1 MSLSWLLV
9 ISALFLVTVVL
20 LVFTYLKLRK
30 QQFLVRL
37 QSKEIEKQIRELLEQ
52 NQVQESLN
60 REKKQLILLVSHD
73 LKGPFNRIFA
83 LMQLLEMSTGNLN
96 DEQKE
101 YLGKVY
107 QIVGDG
113 MNMVRNL
120 VDVRKI
126 EERGLEPSPEKLNL
140 PSMLLPIVKQYR
152 VTADKKHI
160 KINFQAPEKL
170 ELMTDKLY
178 VSRIIENLLS
188 NAIKFSDSNKEV
200 DVVIAQ
206 EGDEVCISVRDR
218 GPGLSDDDQQKLYQK
233 FQKLTPRPTG
243 GESSTGLGL
252 SIVKQL
258 TNSIGGNVDCVSVV
272 NEGSVFTVR
281 LPLHLATS

>member
-1 MSLSWLLV
+1 MDLSWLLIVSILFV
-9 ISALFLVTVVL
+9 ITAVL
-20 LVFTYLKLRK
+20 LVFTYVKLRK

-37 QSKEIEKQIRELLEQ
+37 QSREIEKKIRELLEQ
-52 NQVQESLN
+52 NEVQESLN
-60 REKKQLILLVSHD
+60 REKKQLIMLVSHD

-83 LMQLLEMSTGNLN
+83 LMQLLEMTTSNLN

-126 EERGLEPSPEKLNL
+126 EERGLEPSPEKVNL
-140 PSMLLPIVKQYR
+140 PAMLLPIVKQYR
-152 VTADKKHI
+152 VTADKKQI
-160 KINFQAPEKL
+160 KINFTAPEKL

-188 NAIKFSDSNKEV
+188 NAIKFSDNKKEV
-200 DVVIAQ
+200 DVTVTEESGRVSIA
-206 EGDEVCISVRDR
+206 VRDR
-218 GPGLSDDDQQKLYQK
+218 GPGLSAEDQQKLYQK

-258 TNSIGGNVDCVSVV
+258 VTSIGGDVHCDSKVD
-272 NEGSVFTVR
+272 EGSVFTIT
-281 LPLHLATS
+281 LPLTAAS

>member
-1 MSLSWLLV
+1 VSLSWLLI

-126 EERGLEPSPEKLNL
+126 EERGLEPSPESINL
-140 PSMLLPIVKQYR
+140 PSMLFSIVKQYR
-152 VTADKKHI
+152 VTAEKKHI
-160 KINFQAPEKL
+160 KINFQSPDKL
-170 ELMTDKLY
+170 QLMTDKLY

-200 DVVIAQ
+200 DVTIIEQGSHACVAI
-206 EGDEVCISVRDR
+206 RDN
-218 GPGLSDDDQQKLYQK
+218 GPGLSDEDQQKLYQK

-258 TNSIGGNVDCVSVV
+258 VNSIGGDVECVSKIDQ
-272 NEGSVFTVR
+272 GSVFTIR
-281 LPLHLATS
+281 LPLQQAAN